1 MKPQVLTLSRCS
13 RSVRAFSDSAQ
24 DLRMCFFL
32 SGHSLSRFVT
42 VCHTTMASFP
52 TKCNF
57 QLSHFDNACTICIY
71 LWSPEVTSLFHGSSG
86 SKNLGRQ
93 QHRGTWNS
101 DPSPWLIHVYSK
113 PQLMGHRVAHSIVS
127 AAPSKSWYI
136 GQWHYGIYSIYPLV
150 N

>member
-1 MKPQVLTLSRCS
+1 MKPQVLTLSRLFTVCQGIF
-13 RSVRAFSDSAQ
+13 RQCPRFKDF
-24 DLRMCFFL
+24 FFL

-52 TKCNF
+52 TKCNPH
-57 QLSHFDNACTICIY
+57 LSHFDNACTICIY

-127 AAPSKSWYI
+127 AAPGSKSWYI
-136 GQWHYGIYSIYPLV
+136 GQ
-150 N
+150 